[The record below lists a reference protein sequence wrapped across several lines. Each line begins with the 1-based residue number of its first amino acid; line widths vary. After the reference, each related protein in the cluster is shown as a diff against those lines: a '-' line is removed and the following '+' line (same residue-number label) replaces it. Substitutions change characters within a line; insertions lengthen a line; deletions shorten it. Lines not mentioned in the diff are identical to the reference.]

1 MKKLSTTSRVLIALG
16 SLAMIAMYFV
26 PVWSIYLIAPQYPEG
41 LSMQIWLDKI
51 TGQVEIINGLNHYI
65 GMKPLHQ
72 ADFFEMKWMP
82 GIIGAFVIFTLRAA
96 GTP

>member
-1 MKKLSTTSRVLIALG
+1 MNKMSISSRIIIAIG
-16 SLAMIAMYFV
+16 ALALTVVYFV

-65 GMKPLHQ
+65 GMKHISKFHFILCV
-72 ADFFEMKWMP
+72 FV
-82 GIIGAFVIFTLRAA
+82 GATFVIV
-96 GTP
+96 